1 MVSVA
6 LEGYPNMKKRAFASL
21 RRKVVWL
28 AGSAMIYQAAGCQ
41 TTGQELVGGLVSA
54 AITNVIN
61 SFVFDAFGLP

>member
-1 MVSVA
+1 M
-6 LEGYPNMKKRAFASL
+6 NKQWIASL
-21 RRKVVWL
+21 RRKAVLL
-28 AGSAMIYQAAGCQ
+28 AGSAMLYQAAGCQ

>member
-1 MVSVA
+1 M
-6 LEGYPNMKKRAFASL
+6 NKRLIASL
-21 RRKVVWL
+21 RRKVVCL
-28 AGSAMIYQAAGCQ
+28 VGGAMLYQAAGCQ

>member
-1 MVSVA
+1 M
-6 LEGYPNMKKRAFASL
+6 NKRWVASL
-21 RRKVVWL
+21 RRKVVCL
-28 AGSAMIYQAAGCQ
+28 VGSAMLYQAAGCQ

>member
-1 MVSVA
+1 M
-6 LEGYPNMKKRAFASL
+6 NKRWIASW
-21 RRKVVWL
+21 RRKVVCL
-28 AGSAMIYQAAGCQ
+28 VGSAALYQAAGCQ